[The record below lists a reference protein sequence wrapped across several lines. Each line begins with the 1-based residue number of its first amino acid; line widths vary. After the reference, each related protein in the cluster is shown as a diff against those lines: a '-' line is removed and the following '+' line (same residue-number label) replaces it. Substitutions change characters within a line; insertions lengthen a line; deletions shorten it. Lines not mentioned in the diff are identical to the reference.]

1 MKGITMS
8 LLVKQK
14 KFYITFISLTLAIAL
29 QNVIVYLVNITDSVM
44 VGRFSEDALSGVALV
59 NQIQYLLQMSVTGI
73 VEGSLIFSAR
83 AWGEGRIDG
92 VKNMAAI
99 SSKVAVGVSMVLFAI
114 CFTMPHG
121 VLSVLSNSEDVI
133 SQGMIYLKIM
143 VFTYPIFAFTQ
154 AMLSMLRSVETVL
167 IGFVSSTFALFTNL
181 VLNYIMIFGKF
192 GCPTM
197 GVKGAAYATL
207 IARALE
213 LTVVCIYVFGVD
225 KKIKLKA
232 KELIPFDKA
241 LFKTYFKTGAPVFF
255 SGVLW
260 GFAQMLQTAILGHTT
275 KEVIAANSIASTV
288 FSVTTVVVYAAGT
301 ATAVIMGKT
310 IGERKL
316 SRIPL
321 YTKTLQILFIGLG
334 ILTGVVIFLL
344 RNPINALYSV
354 SDAAKE
360 LSSQFMLVLSITV
373 AGTAYQNSVHTGIVR
388 SGGDTGFVFKV
399 DTIFMWCLSL
409 PLSFLSAFVFKWPII
424 VTFICLKGDQILKC
438 FVAFWKVNYG
448 KWLKIKN

>member
-1 MKGITMS
+1 MS

-44 VGRFSEDALSGVALV
+44 VGRYSEDALSGVALV

-83 AWGEGRIDG
+83 AWGEGRIEG
-92 VKNMAAI
+92 VKSMAAI
-99 SSKVAVGVSMVLFAI
+99 SSKVAIGVSMVLFTI
-114 CFTMPHG
+114 CITMPNG
-121 VLSVLSNSEDVI
+121 VLALLSNDADVI
-133 SQGMIYLKIM
+133 NQGVMYLKIM

-154 AMLSMLRSVETVL
+154 ALLSMLRSVETVL
-167 IGFVSSTFALFTNL
+167 IGFVSSTFALLTNL
-181 VLNYIMIFGKF
+181 GLNYIMIYGKL
-192 GCPTM
+192 GCPAM
-197 GVKGAAYATL
+197 GVRGAAYATL

-213 LTVVCIYVFGVD
+213 LTVTCIYVFGID

-241 LFKTYFKTGAPVFF
+241 LFKIYFKTGAPVFF

-275 KEVIAANSIASTV
+275 KETIAANSIASTV

-301 ATAVIMGKT
+301 ATAVIMSKT

-316 SRIPL
+316 LRIPL
-321 YTKTLQILFIGLG
+321 YTKTLQVLFIGLG
-334 ILTGVVIFLL
+334 IITGIVIFLL
-344 RNPINALYSV
+344 RNPINTLYAV
-354 SDAAKE
+354 SDAAKD
-360 LSSQFMLVLSITV
+360 LSSKFMLVLSITV

-388 SGGDTGFVFKV
+388 SGGDTGFVFRV
-399 DTIFMWCLSL
+399 DTILMWCLTL
-409 PLSFLSAFVFKWPII
+409 PLSFLSAFVFKWPIV
-424 VTFICLKGDQILKC
+424 VTFICLKGDQIIKC
-438 FVAFWKVNYG
+438 FIAFWKVNYG
-448 KWLKIKN
+448 NWLKVKN

>member
-1 MKGITMS
+1 MS

-44 VGRFSEDALSGVALV
+44 VGRYSEDALSGVALV

-99 SSKVAVGVSMVLFAI
+99 SSKVAVGVSMVLFAV
-114 CFTMPHG
+114 CFAIPNG
-121 VLSVLSNSEDVI
+121 VLSLLSNDADVI
-133 SQGMIYLKIM
+133 GQGVTYLKIM

-167 IGFVSSTFALFTNL
+167 IGFASSTFALLTNL
-181 VLNYIMIFGKF
+181 GLNYIMIYGKL
-192 GCPTM
+192 GCPAM
-197 GVKGAAYATL
+197 GVRGAAYATL

-213 LTVVCIYVFGVD
+213 LTVVCVYVFGID

-232 KELIPFDKA
+232 KELIPFDKV

-275 KEVIAANSIASTV
+275 KETIAANSIASTV
-288 FSVTTVVVYAAGT
+288 FSVTSVVVYAAGT
-301 ATAVIMGKT
+301 ATAVIIGKT

-316 SRIPL
+316 LRIPL
-321 YTKTLQILFIGLG
+321 YTKTLQILFVGLG
-334 ILTGVVIFLL
+334 LITGALIFLL
-344 RNPINALYSV
+344 RDPINALYNV
-354 SDAAKE
+354 SDAAKA

-373 AGTAYQNSVHTGIVR
+373 IGTAYQNSVHTGIVR
-388 SGGDTGFVFKV
+388 AGGDTGFVFKV
-399 DTIFMWCLSL
+399 DTLFMWCLTL

-438 FVAFWKVNYG
+438 FVAFFKVNYG
-448 KWLKIKN
+448 KWLKNVKSE

>member
-1 MKGITMS
+1 MS

-44 VGRFSEDALSGVALV
+44 VGRYSEDALSGVALV

-83 AWGEGRIDG
+83 AWGEGRIEG
-92 VKNMAAI
+92 VKSMAAI
-99 SSKVAVGVSMVLFAI
+99 SSKVAIGVSMVLFTI
-114 CFTMPHG
+114 CITMPNG
-121 VLSVLSNSEDVI
+121 VLALLSNDADVI
-133 SQGMIYLKIM
+133 NQGVMYLKIM

-154 AMLSMLRSVETVL
+154 ALLSMLRSVETVL
-167 IGFVSSTFALFTNL
+167 IGFVSSTFALLTNL
-181 VLNYIMIFGKF
+181 GLNYIMIYGKL
-192 GCPTM
+192 GCPAM
-197 GVKGAAYATL
+197 GVRGAAYATL

-213 LTVVCIYVFGVD
+213 LTVTCIYVFGID

-241 LFKTYFKTGAPVFF
+241 LFKIYFKTGAPVFF

-275 KEVIAANSIASTV
+275 KETIAANSIASTV

-301 ATAVIMGKT
+301 ATAVIMSKT
-310 IGERKL
+310 IGERKFL
-316 SRIPL
+316 RIPM
-321 YTKTLQILFIGLG
+321 YTKTLQVLFIGLG
-334 ILTGVVIFLL
+334 IITGIVIFLL
-344 RNPINALYSV
+344 RDPINTLYAV
-354 SDAAKE
+354 SDAAKD
-360 LSSQFMLVLSITV
+360 LSSKFMLVLSITV

-388 SGGDTGFVFKV
+388 SGGDTGFVFRV
-399 DTIFMWCLSL
+399 DTILMWCLTL
-409 PLSFLSAFVFKWPII
+409 PLSFLSAFVFKWPIV
-424 VTFICLKGDQILKC
+424 VTFICLKGDQIIKC
-438 FVAFWKVNYG
+438 FIAFWKVNYG
-448 KWLKIKN
+448 NWLKVKN

>member
-1 MKGITMS
+1 MP

-44 VGRFSEDALSGVALV
+44 VGRYSEDALSGVALV

-114 CFTMPHG
+114 CFAIPNG
-121 VLSVLSNSEDVI
+121 VLSLLSNDADVI
-133 SQGMIYLKIM
+133 GQGVMYLKIM

-167 IGFVSSTFALFTNL
+167 IGFASSTFALLTNL
-181 VLNYIMIFGKF
+181 GLNYIMIYGKL
-192 GCPTM
+192 GCPAM
-197 GVKGAAYATL
+197 GVRGAAYATL

-213 LTVVCIYVFGVD
+213 LTVVCVYVFGID

-232 KELIPFDKA
+232 KELLPFDKA

-275 KEVIAANSIASTV
+275 KEAIAANSIASTV
-288 FSVTTVVVYAAGT
+288 FSVITVVTYASAT
-301 ATAVIMGKT
+301 ATAVMIGKT

-316 SRIPL
+316 LRIPL
-321 YTKTLQILFIGLG
+321 YAKTFQVLFLGIGLV
-334 ILTGVVIFLL
+334 TGALIFLL
-344 RNPINALYSV
+344 RGPINAMYNV
-354 SDAAKE
+354 SDAAKQ
-360 LSSQFMLVLSITV
+360 LSNQFMLVLSITV
-373 AGTAYQNSVHTGIVR
+373 VGTAYQNAVHTGIVR
-388 SGGDTGFVFKV
+388 SGGDTAFVFKV
-399 DTIFMWCLSL
+399 DTIFMWCIVL
-409 PLSFLSAFVFKWPII
+409 PMSFLSAYVFKWPLV

-438 FVAFWKVNYG
+438 FIAFWKVNYG
-448 KWLKIKN
+448 KWLKNVKSE